1 MKESSHV
8 RAGLGIALVLL
19 LFAGVALTPV
29 LQDGDHRHFYLE
41 TSIAEVRIEANST
54 NSRQGTQIAVLQA
67 TKQVLPSPT
76 PHTLTPTPPPSFTPT
91 RTSTPQGTAP
101 SPTPEEPSGLT
112 RTPLTAVPPIP
123 TLTPT
128 KTATGQPSAIVTGV
142 PDLDPN
148 FACQIKTNDNL
159 TRRINPSPAAQSIGL
174 ILAGTTLTIHPYDG
188 SIPLNSTLWYV
199 RIADSSGGGWA
210 LYARIDPAVG
220 SREPLVTER
229 YMDSIDTPCIPAL
242 RRQ

>member
-1 MKESSHV
+1 MKDSFHV
-8 RAGLGIALVLL
+8 RAGLLIALVLL
-19 LFAGVALTPV
+19 LFAGLALTPV

-54 NSRQGTQIAVLQA
+54 NVRQGTQIAALQA
-67 TKQVLPSPT
+67 THQTLPSPT
-76 PHTLTPTPPPSFTPT
+76 HITLTPTPPPSFTPT
-91 RTSTPQGTAP
+91 RTNTPQGAAP
-101 SPTPEEPSGLT
+101 TSTPEEASGLT
-112 RTPLTAVPPIP
+112 RTPLTSVPPIP

-128 KTATGQPSAIVTGV
+128 KTATGQPSASPSPAIG
-142 PDLDPN
+142 LDPD
-148 FACQIKTNDNL
+148 FTCQIKTNDNL

-220 SREPLVTER
+220 SREPLVTES
-229 YMDSIDTPCIPAL
+229 YMDSIDAPCIPAL